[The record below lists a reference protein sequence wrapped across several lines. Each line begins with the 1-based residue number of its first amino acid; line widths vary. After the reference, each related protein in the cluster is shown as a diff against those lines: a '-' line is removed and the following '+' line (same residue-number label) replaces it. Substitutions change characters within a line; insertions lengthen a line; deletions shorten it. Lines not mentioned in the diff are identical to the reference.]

1 MKRVSVFLIAVCL
14 LLAVIPFRVLGEESI
29 RSMIEG
35 LPTVEAF
42 QSMTREEQVDAYN
55 RTQYAYEAYMALPT
69 AEEKADLEGAE
80 EKFDALFSHFNTMI
94 MPLEPE
100 EETGKVSYNQFIWVV
115 LLAVTAVPVVSMM
128 RKRRR

>member
-14 LLAVIPFRVLGEESI
+14 LLAMIPFRVLGEESI

-55 RTQYAYEAYMALPT
+55 RTQYAYEAYMALST
-69 AEEKADLEGAE
+69 AEEKAALEGAE
-80 EKFDALFSHFNTMI
+80 EKFDALFSYFNTMI

-115 LLAVTAVPVVSMM
+115 LLAVIAVPVVSMM
-128 RKRRR
+128 RKKRR

>member
-14 LLAVIPFRVLGEESI
+14 LLAMIPFRVLGEESI

-69 AEEKADLEGAE
+69 AEEKAALEGAE
-80 EKFDALFSHFNTMI
+80 EKFDDLFSHFNTMI

-128 RKRRR
+128 RKKRR

>member
-14 LLAVIPFRVLGEESI
+14 LLAMIPFRVLGEESI

-69 AEEKADLEGAE
+69 AEEKAALEGAE
-80 EKFDALFSHFNTMI
+80 EKFDALFSYFNTMI

-115 LLAVTAVPVVSMM
+115 LLAVIAVPVVSMM
-128 RKRRR
+128 RKKRR

>member
-14 LLAVIPFRVLGEESI
+14 LLAMIPFRVLGEESI

-42 QSMTREEQVDAYN
+42 QSMTKEEQVDAYN

-69 AEEKADLEGAE
+69 AEEKAALEGAE

-100 EETGKVSYNQFIWVV
+100 EETGKVSYNQFIWVA

-128 RKRRR
+128 GKKRR

>member
-14 LLAVIPFRVLGEESI
+14 LLAVIPFRVLGEESL

-42 QSMTREEQVDAYN
+42 QSMTKEEQVDAYN

-69 AEEKADLEGAE
+69 AEEKAALEGAE
-80 EKFDALFSHFNTMI
+80 QKFDALFSHFNTMI

-100 EETGKVSYNQFIWVV
+100 AETGKVSYNQFVWVV

-128 RKRRR
+128 RKKRR